1 MTYAEI
7 DDALASMVIIYDTR
21 EQPTPALMRRLSAFP
36 CQTRREM
43 CGFGDYSAACTL
55 PDGSELSL
63 NGVVAIERKMSL
75 DELSRNFTAGRERF
89 AREFQ
94 RAKDNG
100 GKLYL
105 LVENSSLDMIFA
117 GRYKTKFNRES
128 YIASLMAWQARYG
141 TQVLFCT
148 SEISQMVIYKVLRYE
163 LKERL
168 ERMCED
174 GT

>member
-7 DDALASMVIIYDTR
+7 NDALASMVIIYDTR

-36 CQTRREM
+36 CETRREM

-55 PDGSELSL
+55 PDGTELSL

-94 RAKDNG
+94 RATENG

-105 LVENSSLDMIFA
+105 LVENASWDMLFA
-117 GRYKTKFNRES
+117 GRYKTKFNRDS

-168 ERMCED
+168 ERMCENE
-174 GT
+174 

>member
-1 MTYAEI
+1 MNYAEI

-36 CQTRREM
+36 CETRRET

-63 NGVVAIERKMSL
+63 NGVVAVERKMSL

-89 AREFQ
+89 AREFE
-94 RAKDNG
+94 RATENG

-105 LVENSSLDMIFA
+105 LVEDSSWDMVFA
-117 GRYKTKFNRES
+117 GRYKTKFNKEA
-128 YIASLMAWQARYG
+128 YIASLMAWQARYN
-141 TQVLFCT
+141 TQIVFCT
-148 SEISQMVIYKVLRYE
+148 AAISPMMIYKILRYE

-168 ERMCED
+168 ERMCESE
-174 GT
+174 

>member
-7 DDALASMVIIYDTR
+7 EDTLSTMVIIYDTR

-36 CQTRREM
+36 CKTRREM
-43 CGFGDYSAACTL
+43 CGFGDYSACCTL
-55 PDGSELSL
+55 PDGTEYSL

-75 DELSRNFTAGRERF
+75 DELSRNFTVGRERF
-89 AREFQ
+89 AREFG

-105 LVENSSLDMIFA
+105 LVENANWDMIFA
-117 GRYKTKFNRES
+117 GRYKTKFNKDA
-128 YIASLMAWQARYG
+128 YVASLMAWQARYG

-168 ERMCED
+168 ERMCEE
-174 GT
+174 

>member
-1 MTYAEI
+1 MTYAEVN
-7 DDALASMVIIYDTR
+7 DVLASMVIIYDTR

-36 CQTRREM
+36 CETRREM
-43 CGFGDYSAACTL
+43 CGFGDYTAACTL
-55 PDGSELSL
+55 PDGSEYSL

-89 AREFQ
+89 AKEFD

-105 LVENSSLDMIFA
+105 LVENASWDMLFA
-117 GRYKTKFNRES
+117 GRYKTKFNRDS

-168 ERMCED
+168 ERMCE
-174 GT
+174 GG

>member
-7 DDALASMVIIYDTR
+7 DDVLASMVIIYDTR

-94 RAKDNG
+94 RAKDSG

-105 LVENSSLDMIFA
+105 LVENGNIDMIFA

-168 ERMCED
+168 ERMCEN
-174 GT
+174 G

>member
-1 MTYAEI
+1 MTYAEVN
-7 DDALASMVIIYDTR
+7 DVLASMVIIYDTR

-36 CQTRREM
+36 CETKREM
-43 CGFGDYSAACTL
+43 CGFGDYTAACTL
-55 PDGSELSL
+55 PDGSEYSL

-75 DELSRNFTAGRERF
+75 DELSRNFTAGRDRF
-89 AREFQ
+89 AREFD

-105 LVENSSLDMIFA
+105 LVENASWDMLFA
-117 GRYKTKFNRES
+117 GRYKTKFNRDS

-168 ERMCED
+168 ERMCEC
-174 GT
+174 G

>member
-7 DDALASMVIIYDTR
+7 DDALASMVILYDTR

-36 CQTRREM
+36 CETRREM

-75 DELSRNFTAGRERF
+75 DELSRNFTVGRDRF

-105 LVENSSLDMIFA
+105 LVENGNLDMIFA

-148 SEISQMVIYKVLRYE
+148 SEISQVVIYKVLRYE

-168 ERMCED
+168 ERMCESE
-174 GT
+174 